1 MKDFVALVKQE
12 CVMDKIYFSFFD
24 IPDLIV
30 RNHYSKKDYEK
41 VIKVLKKVKNSYLDL
56 KIEKQVM
63 KRMQD

>member
-1 MKDFVALVKQE
+1 MLDQVDRAFAVDFKILKDFVALVKQE

-41 VIKVLKKVKNSYLDL
+41 IIKVL
-56 KIEKQVM
+56 
-63 KRMQD
+63 